1 MKRSPPHSG
10 FTLIEL
16 MVAVT
21 ITLILAGVM
30 VVVTTGTLNL
40 WRRAQ
45 DNFTTTAQARI
56 ALDFLERDL
65 HSALF
70 RPTGQ
75 TWLAVDVINS
85 AGALANHG
93 WLTTSASKPGTSDS
107 LRCLP
112 DNVDGFVPT
121 IAAARFGLSGVWFR
135 FIGVSLDSAG
145 SIPVAVSYQIA
156 RRPVSGSIVSTT
168 TADIRYG
175 LFRSAVSTAN
185 TFGSGYD
192 LTSSAYTSTSS
203 TPGSSRAASTLT
215 NPNTADLLATNV
227 VDFGVWF
234 YSRNAAGALTMIYPN
249 GATDTTHVATTA
261 AAFPAVADVMVR
273 VLTEEGA
280 KLLDAMENSGGA
292 VTRPSDYATDAEW
305 WWAVVEAHSSVVVRR
320 IEIKGTS
327 L

>member
-1 MKRSPPHSG
+1 MKCSSPRSG

-21 ITLILAGVM
+21 ITLVLAGVM

-45 DNFTTTAQARI
+45 DDFTTTAQARL

-85 AGALANHG
+85 AASLTNHG
-93 WLTTSASKPGTSDS
+93 WLTTAASKPGTSDS

-112 DNVDGFVPT
+112 DNVDGIAPT
-121 IAAARFGLSGVWFR
+121 IAAARFGLSGAWFR
-135 FIGVSLDSAG
+135 FVGVNLESNGSL
-145 SIPVAVSYQIA
+145 PVAISYQVA
-156 RRPVSGSIVSTT
+156 RRPVSGAVVSTT
-168 TADIRYG
+168 TADVRYG
-175 LFRSAVSTAN
+175 LFRAAVSTSN
-185 TFGSGYD
+185 TFSAGYD
-192 LTSSAYTSTSS
+192 LTSSTYASTSN
-203 TPGSSRAASTLT
+203 TPGSSRIASTLT
-215 NPNTADLLATNV
+215 NPNTGDLLATNV
-227 VDFGVWF
+227 VDFGVWL
-234 YSRNAAGALTMIYPN
+234 YSRNTAGALTLIYPTGN
-249 GATDTTHVATTA
+249 SDTTHAATTA
-261 AAFPAVADVMVR
+261 AGFPAVADVMVR

-292 VTRPSDYATDAEW
+292 VSRPADYATDAEW
-305 WWAVVEAHSSVVVRR
+305 WWAVVEAHSRVVVRR
-320 IEIKGTS
+320 VEIKGTS